1 MRSRAPRIWEYG
13 DYWIGRVAGSDYLYA
28 CWWDKRAGKTR
39 RRSLATKVL
48 AEAQDCLIKLA
59 GSSRTN
65 ASRSPDAVLLM
76 AALDFYYENDVKL
89 KPSAKPAFRA
99 MQLLAEYISEKIGP
113 DARVSAFAKL
123 RQRDFMR
130 WCVEK
135 HQHSAGTIAR
145 NLSVYSAALRYCCK
159 PQIVRDGFGN
169 EIEVLLLDSAP
180 AVWTQPKEV
189 ARLTELPESSP
200 REWIPSFEEFGRFI
214 DAIDAR
220 QENLFRFVMLALNTW
235 TRPEAIIDFRPDEQ
249 VDWAFGVVDLNPRR
263 RRQTKKHRPKIKL
276 TDNLA
281 DWLRHWGASPPLMW
295 NGQPVTTM
303 KKTFKRHAI
312 ACGLLQFT
320 RYSIRHFMATYVRHA
335 KPPVSKEQ
343 RDVWL
348 GHNDGRTADWYEH
361 RDPEFVED
369 ARRAT
374 DQIIEELQIHTRRP
388 LSARKLRAKASI
400 QLVHSKKEAI

>member
-169 EIEVLLLDSAP
+169 EIERLLLDSAP
-180 AVWTQPKEV
+180 AVYTQPKEV

-200 REWIPSFEEFGRFI
+200 REWIPTFEEFGRFI

-220 QENLFRFVMLALNTW
+220 
-235 TRPEAIIDFRPDEQ
+235 
-249 VDWAFGVVDLNPRR
+249 
-263 RRQTKKHRPKIKL
+263 
-276 TDNLA
+276 
-281 DWLRHWGASPPLMW
+281 
-295 NGQPVTTM
+295 
-303 KKTFKRHAI
+303 
-312 ACGLLQFT
+312 
-320 RYSIRHFMATYVRHA
+320 
-335 KPPVSKEQ
+335 SKEQ

-374 DQIIEELQIHTRRP
+374 DQIIEELQLHTRRP

-400 QLVHSKKEAI
+400 QLVHSKKESI